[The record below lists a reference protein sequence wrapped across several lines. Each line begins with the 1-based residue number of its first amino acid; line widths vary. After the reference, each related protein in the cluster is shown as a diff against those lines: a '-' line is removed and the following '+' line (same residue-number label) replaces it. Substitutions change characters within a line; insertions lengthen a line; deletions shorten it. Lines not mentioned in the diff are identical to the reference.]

1 MRVLMV
7 NHEFTITGSS
17 TAFFRLARHLQ
28 SQGHDIT
35 IVPVIADDGPMKT
48 RFEAAGFPVTS
59 SVALA
64 NFDLAIAS
72 TICSAGVV
80 LKIGAA
86 LPTIWFVNE
95 AEVALNILLKSPAL
109 AQAFHLAAAVIYNM
123 PFQHEIFKSFTYNAD
138 QSKFHTCSF
147 GVDINAQTLAR
158 EKVPAKTRAF
168 RSVQVGTIEPRKR
181 PGDVIRAAAASR
193 LDMECIV
200 IGKFFQIDEAAQNL
214 INAEPEKYKLLEN
227 LPDEE
232 VLAWV
237 ESADMFCLASGS
249 ETQSLSAY
257 EAALL
262 ARPLLLSDLPCYT
275 DVFRHGRN
283 CLMVPPGHIELLS
296 LSMQVYAASANLRAQ
311 LGAAAQ
317 ATAKTFSN
325 AKFFAKFDTIMNAVT
340 PNLQNQLA
348 N

>member
-1 MRVLMV
+1 MRILMV

-28 SQGHDIT
+28 AQGHDIT
-35 IVPVIADDGPMKT
+35 IIPVIADDGPMKT
-48 RFEAAGFPVTS
+48 RFEAAGFPIQTS
-59 SVALA
+59 AALA
-64 NFDLAIAS
+64 DYDLAIAS
-72 TICSAGVV
+72 TICAAAVV
-80 LKIGAA
+80 IKIGET

-95 AEVALNILLKSPAL
+95 AEVALNILLKSPEL
-109 AQAFHLAAAVIYNM
+109 AAAFRLAAAVIYNM
-123 PFQHEIFKSFTYNAD
+123 PFQHDIFRSFTYNLD
-138 QSKFHTCSF
+138 QSKFYTCSF
-147 GVDINAQTLAR
+147 GVDIALDSIAR
-158 EKVPAKTRAF
+158 NKIPAKSSTFRA
-168 RSVQVGTIEPRKR
+168 VQVGTIEPRKR
-181 PGDVIRAAAASR
+181 PGDFIRAGAYSG
-193 LDMECIV
+193 LDIECIV
-200 IGKFFQIDEAAQNL
+200 VGKFYQIDDTAQKL
-214 INAEPEKYKLLEN
+214 IEAEPQKYKIVSN

-262 ARPLLLSDLPCYT
+262 ARPLLLSDLPCYN

-283 CLMVPPGHIELLS
+283 CLMFPPGHVELLA

-317 ATAKTFSN
+317 ATAKNYSN
-325 AKFFAKFDTIMNAVT
+325 AKFFAKFETIMNAVT
-340 PNLQNQLA
+340 RA
-348 N
+348 A

>member
-1 MRVLMV
+1 MRILMV

-28 SQGHDIT
+28 AQGHAIT
-35 IVPVIADDGPMKT
+35 IIPVIADDGPMKT
-48 RFEAAGFPVTS
+48 RFAEAGFPIESAVG
-59 SVALA
+59 LA
-64 NFDLAIAS
+64 NFDIAIAS
-72 TICSAGVV
+72 TICSASVV
-80 LKIGAA
+80 LKIGTA

-109 AQAFHLAAAVIYNM
+109 AAAFGTAAAVIYNM
-123 PFQHEIFKSFTYNAD
+123 PFQHDVFRSFTYALD

-147 GVDINAQTLAR
+147 GVDIDTDRLAR
-158 EKVPAKTRAF
+158 EKIPAKSRTFRA
-168 RSVQVGTIEPRKR
+168 VQVGTIEPRKR
-181 PGDVIRAAAASR
+181 PGDFIRAGARSG

-200 IGKFFQIDEAAQNL
+200 IGKFYQIDETAQ
-214 INAEPEKYKLLEN
+214 KLLDSE
-227 LPDEE
+227 PDKFKLLSGLADED

-283 CLMVPPGHIELLS
+283 CLMFPPGHVELLS

-311 LGAAAQ
+311 LGQAAQ
-317 ATAKTFSN
+317 ATARNYSN

-340 PNLQNQLA
+340 RA
-348 N
+348 A